1 MREGGDPAQRCGR
14 PPARR
19 EFPAKHLNRLPRE
32 SVAAAAL
39 LVLDGVIRLSGGD
52 PYPGATF
59 LLLAAC
65 GISLLPFLPDDLG
78 RLSLRLAVLPGLALG
93 SFAILL
99 TSVSIVGVPLTEL
112 SIRLA
117 VLALVVAL
125 AAAAYVM
132 RVTGHDAPSRP
143 WSVRKEGIAVAV
155 LVGIFAF
162 SLGSSWDIAGSYPP
176 RGTDWGHYLLYA
188 DEVESQ
194 NLLLIDDPLAGEDG
208 RVFADPAAVGAVYG
222 SFRILDGISSRP
234 LASGVVVVSALT
246 PLSIYAA
253 VGALWGVGA
262 GLLAAAAY
270 AVSPI
275 RLEPMY
281 WHGLATTLALV
292 FFPLIVLALG
302 LMYRGR
308 RDLGTIAL
316 LGFSLAGVAV
326 SHSTSA
332 VAAALLIAV
341 VVAVEVVRWLMA
353 RRAVHEGEASGVLR
367 PVLAGV
373 GLAFVLGAGVIA
385 HLRLQSADLGSP
397 VSYRLFE
404 PDWLTFRTLVDYYSW
419 PFLALAALSVLL
431 LLASGRLRRDRA
443 LLALAALGLASILVG
458 QLWRI
463 HVPYEYRRA
472 VYYLGVALAMLIGA
486 ASLKLP
492 RKAVSIAGYVLV
504 LAYIA
509 HSSIGFRLPERLLTG
524 DQEKSA
530 AVEALI
536 ELRGE
541 LDSGRQ
547 PEARLVVADSCLH
560 FVVPYLLRRPT
571 IAAFEDW
578 QVGFSTRVPLAR
590 KAVAVLRGGPEGR
603 RLAES
608 LNVDYVV
615 LDPRCTEEPD
625 LGGTVVAQNDVVTI
639 IRLAEV

>member
-1 MREGGDPAQRCGR
+1 MSFD
-14 PPARR
+14 
-19 EFPAKHLNRLPRE
+19 RLPRE
-32 SVAAAAL
+32 GVAAAAL
-39 LVLDGVIRLSGGD
+39 LALDIVIRLVGGG

-65 GISLLPFLPDDLG
+65 GISLLPLLPNQFG
-78 RLSLRLAVLPGLALG
+78 TPSLRLAVLPALAVG
-93 SFAILL
+93 AFAILL
-99 TSVSIVGVPLTEL
+99 TTVSIVGISLTEL

-117 VLALVVAL
+117 VLGFVVVL
-125 AAAAYVM
+125 AAVGVMWRPRSAA
-132 RVTGHDAPSRP
+132 PIS
-143 WSVRKEGIAVAV
+143 WRKEGTTLVV
-155 LVGIFAF
+155 LVGVFAF
-162 SLGSSWDIAGSYPP
+162 SLGSSLDIAGTYPP
-176 RGTDWGHYLLYA
+176 RGMDWGHYLLYA
-188 DEVESQ
+188 DEVEAQ
-194 NLLLIDDPLAGEDG
+194 RRLLIDDPLAGAEG
-208 RVFADPAAVGAVYG
+208 RVFADPAAIGAVYG
-222 SFRILDGISSRP
+222 SFRILDGVSSRP
-234 LASGVVVVSALT
+234 LAAGVVVVSALT
-246 PLSIYAA
+246 PISVYAA

-281 WHGLATTLALV
+281 WHGLATTLALL

-308 RDLGTIAL
+308 RDRSTIAL

-332 VAAALLIAV
+332 VVAALLIGV
-341 VVAVEVVRWLMA
+341 VVFVELVRWLSG
-353 RRAVHEGEASGVLR
+353 RRAAHDRQWSGALR
-367 PVLAGV
+367 PALAGV
-373 GLAFVLGAGVIA
+373 GVAVVLGGGVIA

-404 PDWLTFRTLVDYYSW
+404 PDWLDLQTLVDYYSW

-472 VYYLGVALAMLIGA
+472 VYYLGIALAMAVGA
-486 ASLKLP
+486 ASLRLP
-492 RKAVSIAGYVLV
+492 RTAAWIAGYVLV

-509 HSSIGFRLPERLLTG
+509 HSSIGLRLPERLLAG
-524 DQEKSA
+524 EQEKSA

-541 LDSGRQ
+541 LDAGRQ

-578 QVGFSTRVPLAR
+578 QVGFSNRVPLAR
-590 KAVAVLRGGPEGR
+590 QAVEVLRGGPKGR

-608 LNVDYVV
+608 MGVDYVV
-615 LDPRCTEEPD
+615 LDPRCTEDPD

-639 IRLAEV
+639 IRLAAA

>member
-1 MREGGDPAQRCGR
+1 MSFGR
-14 PPARR
+14 RAG
-19 EFPAKHLNRLPRE
+19 
-32 SVAAAAL
+32 VAGTSLLAL
-39 LVLDGVIRLSGGD
+39 DLVIRLLARG
-52 PYPGATF
+52 PYPGATV

-65 GISLLPFLPDDLG
+65 GISLVPFLP
-78 RLSLRLAVLPGLALG
+78 REVRSPSLRLAVLPALALG

-99 TSVSIVGVPLTEL
+99 TSVSIVGIPLTEL

-117 VLALVVAL
+117 ALMLVVAL
-125 AAAAYVM
+125 AAAAFVL
-132 RVTGHDAPSRP
+132 RRREPSAPAPPR
-143 WSVRKEGIAVAV
+143 SVRTESIAIAV
-155 LVGIFAF
+155 LVGILAF

-194 NLLLIDDPLAGEDG
+194 NRLLIDDPLAGEED

-234 LASGVVVVSALT
+234 LASGVVVASALT
-246 PLSIYAA
+246 PLSVYVA
-253 VGALWGVGA
+253 VGALWGIGA

-281 WHGLATTLALV
+281 WHGLATTIALV

-308 RDLGTIAL
+308 GDVRTIAL
-316 LGFSLAGVAV
+316 LGFSLAAVAV

-332 VAAALLIAV
+332 GVAALLIGV
-341 VVAVEVVRWLMA
+341 VVTVELVRWFRA
-353 RRAVHEGEASGVLR
+353 RRAAGEQEVKGALR

-385 HLRLQSADLGSP
+385 HLRLQSAELGSP

-404 PDWLTFRTLVDYYSW
+404 PDWLNLRTLVDYYSW

-472 VYYLGVALAMLIGA
+472 VYYLGVALVMLIGA

-492 RKAVSIAGYVLV
+492 RTAAWIAGYVLV

-509 HSSIGFRLPERLLTG
+509 HSSIGLRLPERLLTG
-524 DQEKSA
+524 DQQKSA

-547 PEARLVVADSCLH
+547 PNARLVVADSCLH
-560 FVVPYLLRRPT
+560 FVVPYLLRSPT

-578 QVGFSTRVPLAR
+578 QVGFSNRVPLAR
-590 KAVAVLRGGPEGR
+590 KAVAVLQGGPEGR

-608 LNVDYVV
+608 MGVDYVV

-625 LGGTVVAQNDVVTI
+625 LGGTVVARNDVVTI
-639 IRLAEV
+639 IRLASA